1 MNSSTLLDGR
11 LPEICSRTTPTSSRT
26 ASHVFH
32 IAVVFKPPFAALLRH
47 HARSIANQ
55 KLKPKP
61 NFKLIRSFKSP
72 FDGTGGR
79 SSAAPRTLET
89 AVQLG

>member
-47 HARSIANQ
+47 HTWSIANQ
-55 KLKPKP
+55 KLKPGQP
-61 NFKLIRSFKSP
+61 
-72 FDGTGGR
+72 
-79 SSAAPRTLET
+79 ET
-89 AVQLG
+89 ACHGLARLNRILN